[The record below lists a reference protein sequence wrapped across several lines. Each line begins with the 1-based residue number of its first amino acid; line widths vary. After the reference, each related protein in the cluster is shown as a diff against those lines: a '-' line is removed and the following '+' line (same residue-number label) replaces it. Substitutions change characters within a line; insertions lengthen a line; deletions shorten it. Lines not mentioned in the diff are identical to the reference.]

1 MCSEILKISEFTLI
15 IDRRKHLKWNW
26 HIIDYFYLDSFH
38 KIVDD
43 LKEIE
48 ELQDSNDKKVKSYV
62 NEKEQGSPNR
72 Q

>member
-1 MCSEILKISEFTLI
+1 M
-15 IDRRKHLKWNW
+15 
-26 HIIDYFYLDSFH
+26 IDYFYLDSFH

-48 ELQDSNDKKVKSYV
+48 ELQDSNDKSVKSKV
-62 NEKEQGSPNR
+62 NEKEQGSSNR